1 MAQSFSVDSRLPIP
15 DDMELSNPSHP
26 RNVTK
31 NAIVV
36 RDQAKA
42 DTKYDPY
49 PPPRI
54 YENFQSGIF
63 SIFSPNFQPNKL
75 LVILFFFVLFA
86 IISRTILPDKR
97 AGTFLTLICTVS
109 IAIYVFQNN

>member
-31 NAIVV
+31 NAIIV

-54 YENFQSGIF
+54 YENFQSGF
-63 SIFSPNFQPNKL
+63 FAMFSPSFQPNKL
-75 LVILFFFVLFA
+75 LVVFFFFVLFA
-86 IISRTILPDKR
+86 IATRTVIPDKR
-97 AGTFLTLICTVS
+97 AGTFITLIGTVA